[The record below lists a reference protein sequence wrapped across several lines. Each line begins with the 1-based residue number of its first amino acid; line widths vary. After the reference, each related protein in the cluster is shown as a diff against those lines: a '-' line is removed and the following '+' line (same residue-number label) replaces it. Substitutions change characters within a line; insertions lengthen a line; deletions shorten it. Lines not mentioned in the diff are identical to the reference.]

1 MKTIVEYIKEELS
14 DNLFWKLSKWFE
26 RNENQE
32 KEFMNI
38 ILTCETNGINQ
49 KQIEQE
55 LENTSLYK
63 DLREFINFIY
73 DDLDINKE
81 RDYLYNFKKII
92 ESIINNKSKEN
103 KYISM

>member
-26 RNENQE
+26 RNEKQE
-32 KEFMNI
+32 NEFINI
-38 ILTCETNGINQ
+38 IMSCETNGLNQ
-49 KQIEQE
+49 KQIETE

-63 DLREFINFIY
+63 DLREFVNFIY
-73 DDLDINKE
+73 DDLDINKVK
-81 RDYLYNFKKII
+81 DYLYNFKKII

>member
-26 RNENQE
+26 RNEKQE
-32 KEFMNI
+32 NEFINI
-38 ILTCETNGINQ
+38 IMSCETNGLNP
-49 KQIEQE
+49 KQIELG

-63 DLREFINFIY
+63 DLREFVNFIY

-81 RDYLYNFKKII
+81 KDYLYNFKKII

>member
-26 RNENQE
+26 RNEKQE
-32 KEFMNI
+32 NEFINI
-38 ILTCETNGINQ
+38 IMSCETNGLNQ
-49 KQIEQE
+49 KQIETE

-63 DLREFINFIY
+63 DLREFVNFIY

-81 RDYLYNFKKII
+81 KDYLYNFKKII
-92 ESIINNKSKEN
+92 ESIINNNSKEN
-103 KYISM
+103 KYISI

>member
-26 RNENQE
+26 RNEKQE
-32 KEFMNI
+32 NEFINI
-38 ILTCETNGINQ
+38 IMSCETNGLNQ
-49 KQIEQE
+49 KQIETE

-63 DLREFINFIY
+63 DLREFVNFIY

-81 RDYLYNFKKII
+81 KDYLYNFKKII

>member
-1 MKTIVEYIKEELS
+1 MKPLRNFILEELS

-26 RNENQE
+26 RNETQE
-32 KEFMNI
+32 KEFINI

-92 ESIINNKSKEN
+92 ESIINNKSKGN

>member
-26 RNENQE
+26 RNETQE

-38 ILTCETNGINQ
+38 IISCEINGFNQ
-49 KQIEQE
+49 KEIDKA

-63 DLREFINFIY
+63 DLREFVNFIY

-81 RDYLYNFKKII
+81 KDYLYNFKKII

-103 KYISM
+103 KYISI

>member
-26 RNENQE
+26 RNEKQE
-32 KEFMNI
+32 NEFINI
-38 ILTCETNGINQ
+38 IMSCETNGLNQ
-49 KQIEQE
+49 KQIETE

-63 DLREFINFIY
+63 DLREFVNFIY

-81 RDYLYNFKKII
+81 KDYLYNFKKII

-103 KYISM
+103 KYISI

>member
-92 ESIINNKSKEN
+92 ESIINNKSKGN

>member
-26 RNENQE
+26 RNEKQE
-32 KEFMNI
+32 NEFINI
-38 ILTCETNGINQ
+38 IMACETNGLNQ
-49 KQIEQE
+49 KQIETE

-63 DLREFINFIY
+63 DLREFVNFIY

-81 RDYLYNFKKII
+81 KDYLYNFKKII

>member
-1 MKTIVEYIKEELS
+1 MKTIIEYINEELS

-32 KEFMNI
+32 KEFVNI
-38 ILTCETNGINQ
+38 IITCETKGINQ
-49 KQIEQE
+49 KEIELS

-63 DLREFINFIY
+63 DLREFVNFIY

-92 ESIINNKSKEN
+92 ENVINNKSKQN
-103 KYISM
+103 KYIYM

>member
-26 RNENQE
+26 RNEKQE
-32 KEFMNI
+32 NEFINI
-38 ILTCETNGINQ
+38 IMSCKTNGLNQ
-49 KQIEQE
+49 KQIELG

-63 DLREFINFIY
+63 DLREFVNFIY

-81 RDYLYNFKKII
+81 KDYLYNFLKII

-103 KYISM
+103 EYISM

>member
-26 RNENQE
+26 RNETQE

-38 ILTCETNGINQ
+38 VISCETNGLNQ
-49 KQIEQE
+49 KEIDKA

-63 DLREFINFIY
+63 DLREFVNFIY

-81 RDYLYNFKKII
+81 KDYLYNFKKII
-92 ESIINNKSKEN
+92 ENIINNKSKEN